1 MWIVIFAHKRTAN
14 NVSVFFL
21 WCNYISLACS
31 LEILFTFSYYLR
43 ISPLHLTFTSHLY
56 ILPLHLTSTSYLY
69 ISPLHLT
76 FTYHL
81 LHLTFTYH
89 LYALPLRLTFPSTA
103 DVAIS

>member
-56 ILPLHLTSTSYLY
+56 ILPLHITFYILPLHITFMPYLY
-69 ISPLHLT
+69 D
-76 FTYHL
+76 
-81 LHLTFTYH
+81 
-89 LYALPLRLTFPSTA
+89 LPSHQRLTLLFHEL
-103 DVAIS
+103 